1 MKDLCVLQ
9 SLIID
14 DGRADGNRERLFNPG
29 LVYDY
34 IGEIFS
40 VLVIASYVATILLY
54 FFFFLTV
61 PQLHQPHHVVIITY
75 VQVCMCVYRVIWR
88 HLLKIGDHQETSLVT
103 FSG

>member
-14 DGRADGNRERLFNPG
+14 DGCTDGNRESLFNPG

-54 FFFFLTV
+54 CKV
-61 PQLHQPHHVVIITY
+61 
-75 VQVCMCVYRVIWR
+75 
-88 HLLKIGDHQETSLVT
+88 S
-103 FSG
+103 

>member
-14 DGRADGNRERLFNPG
+14 DGRADGNRESLFNPG

-54 FFFFLTV
+54 CKVSWLPFV
-61 PQLHQPHHVVIITY
+61 SVTY
-75 VQVCMCVYRVIWR
+75 YLSI
-88 HLLKIGDHQETSLVT
+88 SSS
-103 FSG
+103 F